1 MGAKETSEYRRRRKE
16 NLIKVCGGKCA
27 LCGYNRLP
35 DALDFHHI
43 DPSQK
48 SYGIAS
54 GGTCHDLE
62 ADLKEVKKCLLVCSN
77 CHREIHAGLYL
88 IEELIEKQVFLEEVA
103 ESLREDKYF
112 RTGTKVYHCENCGCE
127 ITKYSKSGLCD
138 KCVKES
144 KRTVERPSREE
155 LKALIRST
163 PFTKIGEHFGVSDN
177 TIRKWCKAEGLPSKV
192 VDIKKYSV
200 QEWEE
205 L

>member
-1 MGAKETSEYRRRRKE
+1 MKTSDFY
-16 NLIKVCGGKCA
+16 
-27 LCGYNRLP
+27 YDLP
-35 DALDFHHI
+35 
-43 DPSQK
+43 
-48 SYGIAS
+48 
-54 GGTCHDLE
+54 
-62 ADLKEVKKCLLVCSN
+62 
-77 CHREIHAGLYL
+77 
-88 IEELIEKQVFLEEVA
+88 EELIAQDPLEERSSSKLMVLDRLSGQIEHKIFKDILDELDLYLNNKA
-103 ESLREDKYF
+103 
-112 RTGTKVYHCENCGCE
+112 VCE